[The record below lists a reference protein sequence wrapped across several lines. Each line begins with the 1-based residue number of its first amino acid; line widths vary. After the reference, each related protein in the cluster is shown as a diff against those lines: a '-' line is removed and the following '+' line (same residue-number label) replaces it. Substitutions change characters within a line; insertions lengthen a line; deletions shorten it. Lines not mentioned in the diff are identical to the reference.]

1 MPGRYSSH
9 MNRREFLSSSA
20 VASLAVQTPPVRI
33 GVIGA
38 GNRGNSL
45 LRGLISIDGV
55 QINAL
60 CDPNPAALDR
70 AATAAA
76 AHKPDLY
83 SQGDNDYKRLL
94 GRDDLDAVVIAAPW
108 AWHATMAVEAMK
120 SGKAVACEVP
130 IAQTVEECWQLVDT
144 NLKTKVPCMMLENW
158 SFRRDNLAVL
168 NMIRAGL
175 LGDMVHCHCAHSHD
189 CIDHWFFDK
198 QGNDRWPA
206 RYLAERDCDQYPTH
220 SLGPILSWLDINCG
234 DAFATIAS
242 TSTSQRGINA
252 YFARQFGPEHPN
264 AKRRFAQGDIV
275 TSTIKTRL
283 GRTVVV
289 NYDMQLPRPYDNRW
303 MAQGTLGLYDE
314 DKQSV
319 YLTGRSPKYHEWEPF
334 APYQS
339 KYDHKWWTEMTADGN
354 TSHGGTD
361 GLELSKFVEAV
372 RAKTPL
378 PIDIYDS
385 IVMSAVIELSA
396 RSIKLGGAPVEFP
409 DFTRGAWKTRKPYFA
424 L

>member
-1 MPGRYSSH
+1 
-9 MNRREFLSSSA
+9 MNRRDFLSASA
-20 VASLAVQTPPVRI
+20 AMAVSAQMPPVRI
-33 GVIGA
+33 GIIGT
-38 GNRGNSL
+38 GNRGHSL
-45 LRGLISIDGV
+45 LRGLIRIGGV
-55 QINAL
+55 EIRAL
-60 CDPNPAALDR
+60 CDRNSAALDR
-70 AATAAA
+70 AATTAAG
-76 AHKPDLY
+76 HKPELFGGSDDAYKGLIAR
-83 SQGDNDYKRLL
+83 GDI
-94 GRDDLDAVVIAAPW
+94 DAVVIAAPW
-108 AWHATMAVEAMK
+108 AWHATMSMEAMK
-120 SGKAVACEVP
+120 VGKAVACEVP

-144 NLKTKVPCMMLENW
+144 HLATRVPCMMLENW

-189 CIDHWFFDK
+189 CIDHWFFDE

-234 DAFATIAS
+234 DSFATIAS

-252 YFARQFGPEHPN
+252 YFARQFSPDHPN

-275 TSTIKTRL
+275 TSVIMTQR

-339 KYDHKWWTEMTADGN
+339 QYDHKWWTEMPADGN
-354 TSHGGTD
+354 AGHGGTD

-372 RAKTPL
+372 RTKSPL

-385 IVMSAVIELSA
+385 VVMSAVIGLSA
-396 RSIKLGGAPVEFP
+396 SSIKEGGAPVEFP
-409 DFTRGAWKTRKPYFA
+409 DFTRGAWSRRKPYFA